1 MDASTD
7 AEERSLKL
15 LIADDTPINLALLT
29 RLLTRK
35 GHSVTQAENGLIAFE
50 HYKADCF
57 DAVLMDVH
65 MPVMD
70 GLEATQKI
78 RSHEEEAGAPSQIPI
93 IALTANTEPADRD
106 LYLRSGMDAVLT
118 KPIDIKTLLPTIQE
132 IIAKKNTGA

>member
-29 RLLTRK
+29 KLLTRK

-50 HYKADCF
+50 HYKADYF

-78 RSHEEEAGAPSQIPI
+78 RSHEEEAGAPSQIPV

-118 KPIDIKTLLPTIQE
+118 KPIDIKTLIPTIRE